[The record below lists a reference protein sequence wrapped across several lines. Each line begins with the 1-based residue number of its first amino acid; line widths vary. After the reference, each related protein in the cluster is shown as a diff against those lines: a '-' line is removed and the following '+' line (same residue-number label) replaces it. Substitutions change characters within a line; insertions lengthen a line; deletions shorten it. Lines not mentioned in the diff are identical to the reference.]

1 MKKLKW
7 KLRTYDDIDY
17 DDINVGILLRD
28 MLKYR
33 GIENPEEWLTVSQE
47 DENYPSLLKNIE
59 KAARLLDDAVANEW
73 RIYLQVDV

>member
-17 DDINVGILLRD
+17 DDINVGMLLRD

-33 GIENPEEWLTVSQE
+33 GIKNPEEWLTVSQE
-47 DENYPSLLKNIE
+47 DENNPSLLKNIE
-59 KAARLLDDAVANEW
+59 KAARLLDDAVANKW

>member
-17 DDINVGILLRD
+17 DDINVGMLLRD

-33 GIENPEEWLTVSQE
+33 GIKNPEEWLTVSQE
-47 DENYPSLLKNIE
+47 DENDPPLLKNIE
-59 KAARLLDDAVANEW
+59 KAARLLDDAVANKW